1 MRKESTL
8 EKEIASPYAITKLDY
23 QAIPQLSEKDKKYI
37 REDESLRPFYK
48 YSPTLDSFGQVF
60 SDKKFS
66 KEKRETLVSVLKKQ
80 YKKIGV
86 EKSESVWDSID
97 ALEEENTFTVIT
109 AHQPS
114 LFTGPLYYVIKIF
127 SAINLANQLNEKYPN
142 KKVIPV
148 FITGGEDHDFEEV
161 NHLNIFGK
169 TINWENTE
177 KGSVGMMN
185 TKTLDEPLAQLFD
198 ILGDSENAETL
209 KKVIGGAH
217 KKFEKYSEA
226 VTSMVHEFF
235 GKYGLVVL
243 DMNNPELK
251 RQFSPILKD
260 ELEHQSSGKI
270 VRKTIK
276 ELEAVDY
283 PNQAFPRDINLFY
296 LKDQMRN
303 RIEIENDVYKIVD
316 TDLRFSKK
324 EMSNELENH
333 PERFSPN
340 VIMRPIYQ
348 EFSLPNLAYI
358 GGGGEIAYWLER
370 QSQFNHY
377 NLNFPMLIRR
387 NSMLWIDEG
396 SNKKLAKFEFPIPKI
411 FESTDSLIKKM
422 VIEISDQ
429 TLKLNEEIA
438 KIEGIFKGILSKITS
453 IDKGLEKYVLAE
465 KTKQI
470 KVLKNI
476 ESKIIRAEKQKNE
489 SSVNQVRKLREKLFP
504 KDGLQERHDNFIP
517 FYLKYGESFFE
528 TLKNELDPMDRR
540 FTIISGS

>member
-1 MRKESTL
+1 MRNESILKNQT
-8 EKEIASPYAITKLDY
+8 AAYAVTKLDY
-23 QAIPQLSEKDKKYI
+23 QAIPQLSDKDKKYI

-48 YSPTLDSFGQVF
+48 YSPTLDSFGKVF

-66 KEKRETLVSVLKKQ
+66 QEKRKTLVSVLKKQ

-86 EKSESVWDSID
+86 EKSATLWDSLD
-97 ALEEENTFTVIT
+97 ALEKENTFTVIT

-127 SAINLANQLNEKYPN
+127 STINLANQLNEKYPN

-169 TINWENTE
+169 TINWENSE
-177 KGSVGMMN
+177 KGSVGMMS
-185 TKTLDEPLAQLFD
+185 TKTLAEPLAQLFD
-198 ILGDSENAETL
+198 VLGDSENAETL
-209 KKVIGGAH
+209 KRVIGSAH

-226 VTSMVHEFF
+226 VISMVHEFF

-260 ELEHQSSGKI
+260 ELEYQSSGKI
-270 VRKTIK
+270 VRKTIE

-296 LKDQMRN
+296 LKGQMRN
-303 RIEIENDVYKIVD
+303 RIEIENNVYKIVD
-316 TDLRFSKK
+316 TDLQFTKQ
-324 EMSNELENH
+324 EMLEELENH

-370 QSQFNHY
+370 QSQFKHY

-387 NSMLWIDEG
+387 NSMLWIDG
-396 SNKKLAKFEFPIPKI
+396 GTNKKLAKFEFSIPQI
-411 FESTDSLIKKM
+411 FESTDVLLKKL

-429 TLKLNEEIA
+429 TLNLNEEIA
-438 KIEGIFKGILSKITS
+438 KIENIFSGISSKVTS
-453 IDKGLEKYVLAE
+453 IDKGLKKYVLAE

-476 ESKIIRAEKQKNE
+476 ESKIIRAEKQNNE

-517 FYLKYGESFFE
+517 FYLKYGDSFFE

-540 FTIISGS
+540 FTVITGS

>member
-1 MRKESTL
+1 MRNESTVT
-8 EKEIASPYAITKLDY
+8 AQTSAYSVSKLNY
-23 QAIPQLSEKDKKYI
+23 EEIPQLSIKDKKYI

-48 YSPTLDSFGQVF
+48 YSPTLNSFEQVF
-60 SDKKFS
+60 ADKKFS
-66 KEKRETLVSVLKKQ
+66 LEKRETLVSVLKKQ
-80 YKKIGV
+80 YTKIGV
-86 EKSESVWDSID
+86 PKSDPVWNSIQSLEK
-97 ALEEENTFTVIT
+97 ENVFTVIT

-127 SAINLANQLNEKYPN
+127 STINLANQLNKKYPN

-169 TINWENTE
+169 RIQWENAE

-185 TKTLDEPLAQLFD
+185 TKTLSDSLSQLEE
-198 ILGDSENAETL
+198 ILGDSENAQTL
-209 KKVIGGAH
+209 KKIIGGTH
-217 KKFEKYSEA
+217 KKFTKYSEA
-226 VTSMVHEFF
+226 VLSMVHEFF

-243 DMNNPELK
+243 DMNNADLK
-251 RQFSPILKD
+251 NQFAPILKD
-260 ELEHQSSGKI
+260 ELENQTSAKF
-270 VRKTIK
+270 VRKSI
-276 ELEAVDY
+276 EQLEAIQY

-303 RIEIENDVYKIVD
+303 RIEFVNGVYKVLDSEIE
-316 TDLRFSKK
+316 FSKK
-324 EMSNELENH
+324 EILKEVNNH

-340 VIMRPIYQ
+340 VIMRPLYQ

-370 QSQFNHY
+370 KSQFEQY
-377 NLNFPMLIRR
+377 DLNFPMLIRR
-387 NSMLWIDEG
+387 NSMLWIDSG
-396 SNKKLAKFEFPIPKI
+396 SKKKLEKFDFSIPTV
-411 FESTDSLIKKM
+411 FNSTDSLIKKL
-422 VIEISDQ
+422 VVGISDQ
-429 TLKLNEEIA
+429 TLNLNEEVS
-438 KIEGIFKGILSKITS
+438 KIEAIFSGISTKISS

-470 KVLKNI
+470 KVIKNI
-476 ESKIIRAEKQKNE
+476 ESKILRAEKQKNE

-517 FYLKYGESFFE
+517 FYLKHGDNFFE
-528 TLKNELDPMDRR
+528 TLLRELNPLDRR
-540 FTIISGS
+540 FTVISY